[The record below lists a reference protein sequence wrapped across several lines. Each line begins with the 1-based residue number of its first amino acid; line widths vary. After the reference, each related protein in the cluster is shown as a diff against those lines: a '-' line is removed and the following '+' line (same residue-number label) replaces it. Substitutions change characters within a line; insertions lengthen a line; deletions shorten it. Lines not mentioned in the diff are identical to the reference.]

1 MDQFSEIRPYLDQEV
16 EGVLEKLIGNPEVLR
31 ALMGLRYPKYLSR
44 IPFIKSLVKYRLKSQ
59 SKSIKT
65 VDEYQGVFKIL
76 MDGMIQETISNFS
89 VSGVSDLD
97 RGSSYLFISNHR
109 DIALDA
115 ALLNVSLSYGR

>member
-31 ALMGLRYPKYLSR
+31 ALMRLRYPKYLSR

-76 MDGMIQETISNFS
+76 MDGMILLFLSLLFLLFATSQKKIEKSEGAIL
-89 VSGVSDLD
+89 VLIYAV
-97 RGSSYLFISNHR
+97 YLGFKIIN
-109 DIALDA
+109 L
-115 ALLNVSLSYGR
+115 